1 MASSSHP
8 ARPAENLQN
17 LQAGEPA
24 AKVRKLAEVAK
35 PVSIATPLRNSI
47 LPDGADWSGVTV
59 VFASDLSSVAQA
71 AVEKQIL
78 QAGGK
83 VGAAISQR
91 TSLVVLGGNLPD
103 GRPPMESAKYQRF
116 LDLQSKG
123 KVQAKVLSEAA
134 FLSLL
139 PAQPPAASFAPAAIK
154 TQSSMPPQKLEPP
167 QSAKQLESSKSSSA
181 RNWVDIFSPKKLE
194 DFLGN
199 QAPIRK
205 LADWLQDWEDV
216 VLRGKSKKLAFRHGS
231 VPDNLNARAA
241 LVSGPPGIGKTTTC
255 RLVAQL
261 QGRYEVLEFNASDS
275 RGQKVIQEM
284 AAGIAENT
292 TISFAGGRQGQRKV
306 VIIMDEVDG
315 MGGGDKGGI
324 AALVKMIKRTR
335 NPIICICNDQHTQ
348 QVRSLASSCYDLK
361 FIRPPK
367 NAIALR
373 CAQIARQQGLQVD
386 VAAVEAI
393 VESSGNDVRV
403 VLNHLQMMKAG
414 RLATPSCS
422 ILTESPGRLG
432 KDQEVILSPF
442 DVCRKLLTSSEATS
456 HAFQARFE
464 MFFVDHSLV
473 SMLVHE
479 NYLRS
484 IERQPVS
491 SEVLN
496 RCAYSADL
504 MTIGDMM
511 SQRMVVEQEWSFL
524 PHCAAVACAYPTFVT
539 RGSLAYPS
547 FPSIMGKMSSRSK
560 SRRLV
565 SELQTHIRLAGTA
578 DRKALVTSS
587 YMDLMYK
594 RLVQPLQR
602 AEIQSVVSLLDAY
615 GLRKEHMLE
624 HLTELRQPL
633 GCQDLFKQVDAKVKA
648 ALTRELNSGRHAVR
662 VLPTAKR
669 RRHAEDTGG
678 DDMEEREVEAS
689 DEEDAAD
696 ALVKVKSAKAK
707 AKAKTKGKSGKATS
721 QGST

>member
-1 MASSSHP
+1 MASSSQP
-8 ARPAENLQN
+8 PRPAENP
-17 LQAGEPA
+17 QAGEPA
-24 AKVRKLAEVAK
+24 AKVRKLAEVVK

-47 LPDGADWSGVTV
+47 LPDGGDWRGVTV
-59 VFASDLSSVAQA
+59 VFASDLGSVAQA

-78 QAGGK
+78 EAGGK

-91 TSLVVLGGNLPD
+91 TSLVVLGGNLAD

-139 PAQPPAASFAPAAIK
+139 PTQPPPTPATPALPQ
-154 TQSSMPPQKLEPP
+154 TSRPPGEKPELP
-167 QSAKQLESSKSSSA
+167 QSTKQLEGSKRSPA

-194 DFLGN
+194 DLLGN

-216 VLRGKSKKLAFRHGS
+216 VLRGKSKKPAFRHGS

-324 AALVKMIKRTR
+324 AALIKMIKRTR
-335 NPIICICNDQHTQ
+335 NPIICICNDQHSQ

-361 FIRPPK
+361 FTRPPK
-367 NAIALR
+367 NAIAQR

-386 VAAVEAI
+386 VPAVEAI

-403 VLNHLQMMKAG
+403 VLNHLQMMKAA
-414 RLATPSCS
+414 RAATPSCS

-432 KDQEVILSPF
+432 KDQEVMLSPF
-442 DVCRKLLTSSEATS
+442 DVCRKLLTSSEANAHS
-456 HAFQARFE
+456 FQARFE

-504 MTIGDMM
+504 MTIGDVM

-547 FPSIMGKMSSRSK
+547 FPSIMGKMSSQSK
-560 SRRLV
+560 SRRLI

-602 AEIQSVVSLLDAY
+602 AELQSVVSLLDAY
-615 GLRKEHMLE
+615 GLRKEHMVE

-678 DDMEEREVEAS
+678 DDMEDREVEAS

-696 ALVKVKSAKAK
+696 ALVKVKSQAKAK
-707 AKAKTKGKSGKATS
+707 AKAKTKGKSGKAKS